1 MQPGFVFVPS
11 EGWSNWLAQML
22 ESGRRRLLLLCASFV
37 LLSLL
42 GPSNGASNST
52 ENLSESRNKT
62 SHTLEVTRVNFQRS
76 SLGLPVRLQ
85 HFWLSHV
92 GKHKPSLLN
101 AQVAFL
107 PDDTESIIS
116 AQATRIVPLVFV
128 WFLDASRNNTSQ
140 NVKQMSQWQMH
151 QSPLLLPCHF
161 TGFHLLRDIIFC
173 LRNVSVLLFLIEH
186 QRINIMYS
194 TEFADCGCPPCYRRR
209 CSVVDE
215 LRKLLQ

>member
-1 MQPGFVFVPS
+1 
-11 EGWSNWLAQML
+11 ML

-52 ENLSESRNKT
+52 ENLGDRHNKT
-62 SHTLEVTRVNFQRS
+62 SHPLEVIGVNFPAFIFRPCS
-76 SLGLPVRLQ
+76 YTRGFVV
-85 HFWLSHV
+85 LSHI
-92 GKHKPSLLN
+92 GKHKSSLIHIFTLLS

-140 NVKQMSQWQMH
+140 NVKQMPQRQMH
-151 QSPLLLPCHF
+151 QSPLLLPCHIA
-161 TGFHLLRDIIFC
+161 GFPSSTWHNTFLEMF
-173 LRNVSVLLFLIEH
+173 LFYCFLYI
-186 QRINIMYS
+186 
-194 TEFADCGCPPCYRRR
+194 
-209 CSVVDE
+209 
-215 LRKLLQ
+215 